1 VRHPRTASSVHMPEQ
16 GPGWR
21 DPPANHQ
28 RQLLHHAAA
37 AGHDGIG
44 ELLILFTQVPQYSFH
59 NLVHTGYLGTLFEHR

>member
-1 VRHPRTASSVHMPEQ
+1 MPEQ

-44 ELLILFTQVPQYSFH
+44 ELLILFTQVDKFIPKQNSTFPI
-59 NLVHTGYLGTLFEHR
+59 TATLHHD

>member
-1 VRHPRTASSVHMPEQ
+1 
-16 GPGWR
+16 
-21 DPPANHQ
+21 
-28 RQLLHHAAA
+28 LHHAAA